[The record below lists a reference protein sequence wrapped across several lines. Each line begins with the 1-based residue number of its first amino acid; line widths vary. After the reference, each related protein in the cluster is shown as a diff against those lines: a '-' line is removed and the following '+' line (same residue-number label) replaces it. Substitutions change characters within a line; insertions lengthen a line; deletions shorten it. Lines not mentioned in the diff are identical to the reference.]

1 MKPIGPHDL
10 AALETIDRSALGL
23 GRGKHHRYLAADEGN
38 TGLIFFNGREEP
50 KAYAYVSA
58 NGHVGPVAASSL
70 AHMQEATHQA
80 LTVAADRKAENV
92 SIFLPGVADA
102 QLTLALE
109 AGLRVQRNMVLMS
122 SRPFGDWTR
131 YAPSDP
137 GFM

>member
-1 MKPIGPHDL
+1 M
-10 AALETIDRSALGL
+10 AEATRCALGE
-23 GRGKHHRYLAADEGN
+23 AADKK
-38 TGLIFFNGREEP
+38 T
-50 KAYAYVSA
+50 
-58 NGHVGPVAASSL
+58 
-70 AHMQEATHQA
+70 
-80 LTVAADRKAENV
+80 ENV

-102 QLTLALE
+102 ELAAALE